1 MGLKGALAFQ
11 LGHNSLGVPL
21 QFMTKGGLRC
31 GHYIQITTTSGRA
44 GFRFVRDPNTV
55 CGLPS
60 QNPDVS
66 VCASNPGPGGPCGN
80 TALPPGVTQ
89 IGTTGVT
96 GRSPN
101 ELLGNVRIR

>member
-1 MGLKGALAFQ
+1 MPLKGALAYQ
-11 LGHNSLGVPL
+11 LGHNTLGTPL
-21 QFMTKGGLRC
+21 SFPTKSGPRC
-31 GHYIQITTTSGRA
+31 GHYIQVTTISGRA

-60 QNPDVS
+60 QNPDVT
-66 VCASNPGPGGPCGN
+66 VCATNPGPGGPCGN

-89 IGTTGVT
+89 IGNTAIS